1 MRKRMIA
8 GNWKM
13 NETFTEGVV
22 LAQGLAKELAGGTG
36 DVDVVVCPPAVD
48 LKGVSEVIEQEGA
61 SLALPLRYISESTR
75 PMLTSYC
82 VCCWKKRRP

>member
-13 NETFTEGVV
+13 NKTYSEGVV
-22 LAQGLAKELAGGTG
+22 LAQGLADELKDGTG

-48 LKGVSEVIEQEGA
+48 LKGVSEVIEQTSAPA
-61 SLALPLRYISESTR
+61 SSATPSAATTSARRTR
-75 PMLTSYC
+75 T
-82 VCCWKKRRP
+82 